1 MTASSDPSP
10 GQLSVKAMGFS
21 EAANTAQNMLSQ
33 SVRGRPTLEMD
44 RLPSSA
50 VDDL

>member
-1 MTASSDPSP
+1 M
-10 GQLSVKAMGFS
+10 AMGFS

-33 SVRGRPTLEMD
+33 SVRGRPTLERD

-50 VDDL
+50 VDDI